1 MLRKTR
7 RIMSRRRNKKKS
19 IWPKIIIF
27 VLILVLAAVIFGRRG
42 EEKEKETVWLEG
54 SMLRIGDTQVDYREG
69 MVYLNA
75 VQKDYEQYYGSDIW
89 KYAIDSEGNT
99 MGEVIK
105 DQTLEQIIYIKVV
118 CRKADE
124 LGIVLSEE
132 ELQQVDKQTADYMK
146 EIQGSSLSL
155 HGVNADIV
163 RRIYADNLLARKT
176 FEVTTLN
183 VDTDI
188 RDEEAAQHRF
198 YTIAIRNFKIDA
210 SGNRVSYEANELE
223 ELKAR
228 VNSLQQ
234 QAKETE
240 DFYKLAAANTEDST
254 MLELTGGIG
263 DFPEAYENAVLA
275 LNTGEV
281 SKVIETTDYY
291 YIFYCVT
298 DFDVDATYEKKEE
311 MIAKRQEK
319 EFQTRYKEWR
329 GTTHIEV
336 NEEVWDA
343 LDYEMESVG

>member
-1 MLRKTR
+1 
-7 RIMSRRRNKKKS
+7 MSRRRNKKSS

-27 VLILVLAAVIFGRRG
+27 VAILVLAAVIFGRKG
-42 EEKEKETVWLEG
+42 EDKEKETVWQEG

-69 MVYLNA
+69 LVYLDA
-75 VQKDYEQYYGSDIW
+75 VKADYEQYYGSDIW
-89 KYAIDSEGNT
+89 KYEIDANGNT
-99 MGEVIK
+99 MGQVIK

-118 CRKADE
+118 CQKADE

-132 ELQQVDKQTADYMK
+132 ELQLVDEQTAAYMQK
-146 EIQGSSLSL
+146 IQGSELLL

-163 RRIYADNLLARKT
+163 RRIYSDNLLARKT

-188 RDEEAAQHRF
+188 PDEEAAQRRF
-198 YTIAIRNFKIDA
+198 YTIAIRNYKIDA
-210 SGNRVSYEANELE
+210 SGNRAAYEGTELE

-228 VNSLQQ
+228 VENLRQ
-234 QAKETE
+234 QAMQTE

-254 MLELTGGIG
+254 MLEITGGMG
-263 DFPEAYENAVLA
+263 DFPESYEDVVLA

-281 SKVIETTDYY
+281 SEVVKTEDYY

-298 DFDVDATYEKKEE
+298 DFDMDATYEKKEE
-311 MIAKRQEK
+311 MIATRQEK

-336 NEEVWDA
+336 NEEIWNA
-343 LDYEMESVG
+343 LDFDMKSVG

>member
-1 MLRKTR
+1 
-7 RIMSRRRNKKKS
+7 MSRRRNKKS
-19 IWPKIIIF
+19 SVWPKIIIF

-42 EEKEKETVWLEG
+42 EKKEEETVWQEG
-54 SMLRIGDTQVDYREG
+54 SMLRIGNTQVDYREG

-75 VQKDYEQYYGSDIW
+75 VKEDYEQYYGSDIW
-89 KYAIDSEGNT
+89 KYAVDSQGNT

-118 CRKADE
+118 CQKADE

-132 ELQQVDKQTADYMK
+132 ELQTVDQQTAAYMEK
-146 EIQGSSLSL
+146 IRDSELLL

-163 RRIYADNLLARKT
+163 RRIYSDNLLARKT

-188 RDEEAAQHRF
+188 PDDEAAQHRF

-210 SGNRVSYEANELE
+210 SGNRASYEGTELE

-228 VNSLQQ
+228 VETLRQQ
-234 QAKETE
+234 VVESE
-240 DFYKLAAANTEDST
+240 DFYKLASANTEDST
-254 MLELTGGIG
+254 MLEITGGLG
-263 DFPEAYENAVLA
+263 DFPEAYEETVLA
-275 LNTGEV
+275 LNAGEV
-281 SKVIETTDYY
+281 SEVIETTDYY

-298 DFDVDATYEKKEE
+298 DFDVDATYEKKEK
-311 MIAKRQEK
+311 MIATRQEE

-336 NEEVWDA
+336 NEEVWEA
-343 LDYEMESVG
+343 LDFDMDSVG

>member
-1 MLRKTR
+1 
-7 RIMSRRRNKKKS
+7 MSRNRKKKSS
-19 IWPKIIIF
+19 IWPKILLF
-27 VLILVLAAVIFGRRG
+27 VLILVLAAVIFGRKN
-42 EEKEKETVWLEG
+42 EDKEKKTVWLEG
-54 SMLRIGDTQVDYREG
+54 SMLRIGDTQVDCREG

-75 VQKDYEQYYGSDIW
+75 VQEDYEQYYGSDIW
-89 KYAIDSEGNT
+89 KYAIDSKGNT

-105 DQTLEQIIYIKVV
+105 EQTLEQIIYVKVV

-132 ELQQVDKQTADYMK
+132 ELQLVDEQTADYMAK
-146 EIQGSSLSL
+146 LQGSELLL

-163 RRIYADNLLARKT
+163 RRIYSDNLLARKT

-188 RDEEAAQHRF
+188 PDEEAAQHKF
-198 YTIAIRNFKIDA
+198 QTIAIRNFKIDS
-210 SGNRVSYEANELE
+210 SGNRISYEGTELE
-223 ELKAR
+223 ELQAR
-228 VNSLQQ
+228 VEALRQ
-234 QAKETE
+234 QALSTE
-240 DFYKLAAANTEDST
+240 DFYKLALANTEDAT
-254 MLELTGGIG
+254 MLEVTGGIG
-263 DFPEAYENAVLA
+263 DFPEDYENVVLA

-281 SKVIETTDYY
+281 SEVIKTTDYY

-311 MIAKRQEK
+311 IIATRQEE

-336 NEEVWDA
+336 NEPVWGS
-343 LDYEMESVG
+343 LDFDMEPVG

>member
-1 MLRKTR
+1 
-7 RIMSRRRNKKKS
+7 MSRRRNKKS
-19 IWPKIIIF
+19 FVWPRILIF
-27 VLILVLAAVIFGRRG
+27 VLILVLAAVFFGRKKEDK
-42 EEKEKETVWLEG
+42 EEKTVWQEG

-75 VQKDYEQYYGSDIW
+75 VQEDYEQYYGSDIW
-89 KYAIDSEGNT
+89 KYAVDSQGNT

-118 CRKADE
+118 CQKADE

-132 ELQQVDKQTADYMK
+132 ELQQVDEQTAAYMEK
-146 EIQGSSLSL
+146 IQGSSLLL

-163 RRIYADNLLARKT
+163 RRIYSDNLLARKT

-188 RDEEAAQHRF
+188 PDEEAAQHKF
-198 YTIAIRNFKIDA
+198 YTIAIRNFKID
-210 SGNRVSYEANELE
+210 STGNRVSYEGTELE
-223 ELKAR
+223 ELKNR
-228 VNSLQQ
+228 VESLRQ
-234 QAKETE
+234 QALATE
-240 DFYKLAAANTEDST
+240 DFYKLAAANTEEAT

-263 DFPEAYENAVLA
+263 DFPETYEDAVLA
-275 LNTGEV
+275 LNAGEV
-281 SKVIETTDYY
+281 SQVIETTDYY

-298 DFDVDATYEKKEE
+298 DFDVDATHERKEE
-311 MIAKRQEK
+311 MIATRQEE

-336 NEEVWDA
+336 NEEMWDA
-343 LDYEMESVG
+343 LDFEMESVG

>member
-1 MLRKTR
+1 
-7 RIMSRRRNKKKS
+7 MSRRRNKKS
-19 IWPKIIIF
+19 SVWPKIIIF

-42 EEKEKETVWLEG
+42 EKKEEETVWQEG
-54 SMLRIGDTQVDYREG
+54 SMLRIGNTQVDYREG

-75 VQKDYEQYYGSDIW
+75 VKEDYEQYYGSDIW
-89 KYAIDSEGNT
+89 KYAVDSQGNT

-118 CRKADE
+118 CQKADE

-132 ELQQVDKQTADYMK
+132 ELQTVDQQTAAYMEK
-146 EIQGSSLSL
+146 IRDSELLL

-163 RRIYADNLLARKT
+163 RRIYSDNLLARKT

-188 RDEEAAQHRF
+188 PDDEAAQHRF

-210 SGNRVSYEANELE
+210 SGNRASYEGTELE

-228 VNSLQQ
+228 VETLRQ
-234 QAKETE
+234 QAVESE
-240 DFYKLAAANTEDST
+240 DFYKLASANTEDST
-254 MLELTGGIG
+254 MLEITGGLG
-263 DFPEAYENAVLA
+263 DFPEAYEETVLA
-275 LNTGEV
+275 LNAGEV
-281 SKVIETTDYY
+281 SEVIETTDYY

-298 DFDVDATYEKKEE
+298 DFDVDATYEKKEK
-311 MIAKRQEK
+311 MIATRQEE

-336 NEEVWDA
+336 NEEVWEA
-343 LDYEMESVG
+343 LDFDMESVG